1 VMHDPL
7 DPHDEREAPAAEP
20 RTRTPSAPDASDREV
35 PLDAKTLPE
44 ALHQWLDGD
53 QVPAQQ
59 LSAAEKE
66 VAFWKR
72 INAEAGRR
80 RRMVTPAHVPQQ
92 ILRKLSDD

>member
-1 VMHDPL
+1 MMHDPL
-7 DPHDEREAPAAEP
+7 DPQEEREAPAAEP
-20 RTRTPSAPDASDREV
+20 RTPTPPASDASDREV
-35 PLDAKTLPE
+35 PLDAMALPE
-44 ALHQWLDGD
+44 AVHQWLDGD

-66 VAFWKR
+66 LSFWKR

-92 ILRKLSDD
+92 ILKKLSDD